1 MSLYEKYHSDLNHNH
16 MFNVV
21 KDIVNREFGIV
32 LEDVPS
38 SKDDF
43 QKTLIQT
50 FSENKAEDLITLNKS
65 LINNYVSFA
74 NKNYPKTDMKRKYDE
89 LMETRNKI
97 FEPEQTQTEIQTQ
110 PQTEIQT
117 QPQPEQEEQPEENV
131 ESDESHKELPS
142 VTITSSKRL
151 SIHSSRF
158 YHTYNLKNLG
168 VSSDSLRYITRII
181 LPFETTYIFSHPIIQ
196 IRIQELNYQTYLQKT
211 EEINHGKRIYC
222 VYESFDKTPCT
233 PTKTDTIT
241 VDIRDVSGVRYK
253 DYDIVKVNIIH
264 LQERKVQFQCSEVK
278 EEDFKIGDQLKVINS
293 QSKQW
298 KQWFTEPLLIESI
311 DKNKITCNYS
321 YTGKEKID
329 ESVDMKLLNI
339 SNQNVITFN

>member
-1 MSLYEKYHSDLNHNH
+1 

-38 SKDDF
+38 SKEDF
-43 QKTLIQT
+43 QKSLIQT

-65 LINNYVSFA
+65 LINKYVSFA
-74 NKNYPKTDMKRKYDE
+74 KENYPKTDMKRKYEE

-97 FEPEQTQTEIQTQ
+97 FDSEPTQENEQPTQIQIQTK
-110 PQTEIQT
+110 QTKQ
-117 QPQPEQEEQPEENV
+117 QEQQEQLEENM
-131 ESDESHKELPS
+131 ESDDPNKELPS
-142 VTITSSKRL
+142 VTITSSKRA

-158 YHTYNLKNLG
+158 YHTYNLQSLG
-168 VSSDSLRYITRII
+168 ISSDTLRSITRII

-196 IRIQELNYQTYLQKT
+196 IRIQELNYQVYLQKT
-211 EEINHGKRIYC
+211 DEIHNGDRKYC
-222 VYESFDKTPCT
+222 IYESFDKTPCL

-241 VDIRDVSGVRYK
+241 IDIRDVSGIRYK

-278 EEDFKIGDQLKVINS
+278 ENDFKVGDQLKVINS

-298 KQWFTEPLLIESI
+298 KQWFTEPLLIDSI
-311 DKNKITCNYS
+311 EKNKITCNYP